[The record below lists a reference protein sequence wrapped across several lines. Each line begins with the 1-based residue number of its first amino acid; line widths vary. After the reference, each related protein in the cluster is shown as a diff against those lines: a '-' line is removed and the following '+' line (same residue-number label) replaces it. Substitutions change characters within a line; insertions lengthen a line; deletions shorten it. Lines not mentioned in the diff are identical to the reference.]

1 MTAPTA
7 QRRAV
12 PAARGAR
19 VEARGFGWHHPGRDT
34 AALRGLDLVVEPGE
48 RVLLLGP
55 SGAGKST
62 LLHALA
68 GVLHDD
74 DGQSG
79 SGELLLD
86 GMPPH
91 QARGRAG
98 LVQQDP
104 ESQVVLSRIGDDTAF
119 GLENLAVPREQIW
132 PRVRAA
138 LDDVGLDLPLGHS
151 TAALSGGQKQRLALA
166 GAVAMSPGLL
176 LLDEPTANLD
186 PAGVRQVRDAVVAC
200 LDRSGATLV
209 VVEHRVAVWAEVV
222 DRVLVLGHDGGIAH
236 DGSPEQVLGAAAD
249 ELSRAGVWVP
259 GRVPA
264 TRAPARRSEQ
274 ERPERER
281 AGLSCPE
288 QERAGPERPGREG
301 AGQSCPEQEHP
312 ERERAGQERP
322 AQDGRLL
329 SATGLCV
336 SRSQPSARQLRARR
350 RARRR
355 GRTPDDAA
363 VGRDLPTAVEDVRL
377 SLHRGRALAL
387 TGPNGA
393 GKSTLALTLAGLLAP
408 VRGTVTAHP
417 RLDRGAGPDPLDWS
431 GRELV
436 ARIGTVFQEPEH
448 QFLRATVRAEL
459 EHGPRLAGT
468 PAAERQRRTDE
479 LLGRLRLAH
488 LADANPFTLSGGEKR
503 RLSVATVLAT
513 DPDVLVLDEPTF
525 GQDALTWAELVDLLV
540 ELLDAGTS
548 VLAVTHDEDFVRAL
562 GAEVLEL
569 GTPGPRTPVSR
580 VLEARTPEQP
590 GPEQPAPE
598 PRVPGSR
605 TAESGVLG
613 ISAPKP
619 HVPGPRT
626 SGSGVLEARTPEQ
639 PAPEPHVP
647 GPRSPQD
654 GRPGPPHRP
663 PPRSRPAGE
672 PVR

>member
-1 MTAPTA
+1 MTAFTTQGPV
-7 QRRAV
+7 V
-12 PAARGAR
+12 PAGRGAR
-19 VEARGFGWHHPGRDT
+19 VEARGFGWHHPGRDA

-74 DGQSG
+74 DGQSA

-86 GMPPH
+86 GMPPE

-138 LDDVGLDLPLGHS
+138 LEDVGLDLPLDHS

-186 PAGVRQVRDAVVAC
+186 PAGVRQVRDAVVSC

-222 DRVLVLGHDGGIAH
+222 DRVVVLGRDGSITHDGAPGR
-236 DGSPEQVLGAAAD
+236 VLGAAAD
-249 ELSRAGVWVP
+249 ELSGAGVWVP

-264 TRAPARRSEQ
+264 TRAPAR
-274 ERPERER
+274 P
-281 AGLSCPE
+281 A
-288 QERAGPERPGREG
+288 AGPG
-301 AGQSCPEQEHP
+301 AGSGAGSAGGPAGT
-312 ERERAGQERP
+312 RAAGSG
-322 AQDGRLL
+322 ADGAPLL
-329 SATGLCV
+329 SATGLGV

-355 GRTPDDAA
+355 GRPLDDAA
-363 VGRDLPTAVEDVRL
+363 AGRDLPTAVADVELTLR
-377 SLHRGRALAL
+377 RGRALAL

-408 VRGTVTAHP
+408 VRGTVRAHP
-417 RLDRGAGPDPLDWS
+417 VLDRGAGPDPLEWS

-436 ARIGTVFQEPEH
+436 ARVGTVFQEPEH

-459 EHGPRLAGT
+459 ELGPRLAGT
-468 PAAERQRRTDE
+468 PVAERERRTDE
-479 LLGRLRLAH
+479 LLRRLRLSH

-540 ELLDAGTS
+540 ELVDAGTS

-562 GAEVLEL
+562 GAEVLAL
-569 GTPGPRTPVSR
+569 GTPSGRGR
-580 VLEARTPEQP
+580 AARTA
-590 GPEQPAPE
+590 PAAEGAPA
-598 PRVPGSR
+598 VPAVRSAAAAG
-605 TAESGVLG
+605 
-613 ISAPKP
+613 SAPAAP
-619 HVPGPRT
+619 AAPGAGAVRVVP
-626 SGSGVLEARTPEQ
+626 AR
-639 PAPEPHVP
+639 
-647 GPRSPQD
+647 R
-654 GRPGPPHRP
+654 
-663 PPRSRPAGE
+663 E

>member
-1 MTAPTA
+1 MTAPTTPDPV
-7 QRRAV
+7 V
-12 PAARGAR
+12 PAGRGAR
-19 VEARGFGWHHPGRDT
+19 VEARGFGWHHPGRDA

-74 DGQSG
+74 DGQSA

-86 GMPPH
+86 GMPPE
-91 QARGRAG
+91 QARGGAG

-132 PRVRAA
+132 PWVRAA
-138 LDDVGLDLPLGHS
+138 LDDVGLDLPLDHS

-186 PAGVRQVRDAVVAC
+186 PAGVRRVRDAVVSC

-222 DRVLVLGHDGGIAH
+222 DRVVVLGRDGGITH
-236 DGSPEQVLGAAAD
+236 DGAPGRVLGAAAD
-249 ELSRAGVWVP
+249 ELSGAGVWVP

-264 TRAPARRSEQ
+264 TRAPAR
-274 ERPERER
+274 P
-281 AGLSCPE
+281 A
-288 QERAGPERPGREG
+288 AGPG
-301 AGQSCPEQEHP
+301 AGSAGGPAGT
-312 ERERAGQERP
+312 RAAGSGT
-322 AQDGRLL
+322 DGAPLL
-329 SATGLCV
+329 SATGLGV
-336 SRSQPSARQLRARR
+336 SRSQPSTRQLRARR

-355 GRTPDDAA
+355 GRPLDDAA
-363 VGRDLPTAVEDVRL
+363 AGRDLPTAVADVELTLR
-377 SLHRGRALAL
+377 RGRALAL

-408 VRGTVTAHP
+408 VRGTVRAHP
-417 RLDRGAGPDPLDWS
+417 VLDRGAGPDPLEWS

-436 ARIGTVFQEPEH
+436 ARVGTVFQEPEH

-459 EHGPRLAGT
+459 ELGPRLAGT
-468 PAAERQRRTDE
+468 PVAERERRTDE
-479 LLGRLRLAH
+479 LLRRLRLSH

-540 ELLDAGTS
+540 ELVDAGTA

-562 GAEVLEL
+562 GAEVLAL
-569 GTPGPRTPVSR
+569 GTPSERGRA
-580 VLEARTPEQP
+580 ARTAPAAEGAPAVPAVRSAAAAGSAPAAPAAP
-590 GPEQPAPE
+590 GAGAV
-598 PRVPGSR
+598 R
-605 TAESGVLG
+605 GVL
-613 ISAPKP
+613 
-619 HVPGPRT
+619 
-626 SGSGVLEARTPEQ
+626 AR
-639 PAPEPHVP
+639 
-647 GPRSPQD
+647 R
-654 GRPGPPHRP
+654 
-663 PPRSRPAGE
+663 E